1 MPTFHIER
9 YELCSTTYEVE
20 AVREAEAVAK
30 LLNGKGLA
38 TFRSHEYVEVAAD
51 RGLSAADHPQLAR
64 ELRSSGVPVTEII
77 PSIRSVRRI
86 K

>member
-1 MPTFHIER
+1 MPKFHIER

-20 AVREAEAVAK
+20 AVREAEAIAK

-38 TFRSHEYVEVAAD
+38 TFRSHEYVKVATD
-51 RGLSAADHPQLAR
+51 CGLSAADHPQFAH
-64 ELRSSGVPVTEII
+64 ELRALGVPVTEII